1 MWHNKERPP
10 FHSVVAYSG
19 AKTSSSSTTYQ
30 SQYVTKSSTSSAPR
44 AYNNPPPSS
53 SQSASSNMKPAQEV
67 SKSHAKRLRN
77 RSLETILDTTS
88 QAKSESSNS
97 LSANNPYSSSGY
109 SSGRG
114 PHQHQQTSRSS
125 RSNYDY
131 SRSLERPSKSA
142 GSSRKS
148 NDRFIPRW
156 KKK

>member
-1 MWHNKERPP
+1 MWHSKESSP
-10 FHSVVAYSG
+10 FYSVVAYSG
-19 AKTSSSSTTYQ
+19 AKTSSSSTTYP

-44 AYNNPPPSS
+44 VYNISQPPSS
-53 SQSASSNMKPAQEV
+53 SQSASSNMKPAAQEV

-148 NDRFIPRW
+148 NDRFFPR
-156 KKK
+156 